1 MAQTETLETDY
12 LVIGSG
18 AAGLAFTDTL
28 IDECDAQVL
37 IVDRHAK
44 PGGHWNDAYPFVT
57 LHQPS
62 AFYGVNSMPLGSGRK
77 DEAGLNRGLYE
88 LATGAEICSYYERVM
103 SQRLLPSGR
112 VTYRPMCHVLGRP
125 AEQAAG
131 EAEFESLL
139 SGARTRV
146 KVRRKVVDA
155 TYFSPVVPSTHRP
168 RFSVGEG
175 VRLVPPNAL
184 PQLLQ
189 GRPDEP
195 PPGRFVVL
203 GAGKT
208 AMDVVIWLLG
218 AGADPDRVQWVV
230 PRDSWLVNRVTTQP
244 APEFFNESIGTM
256 AAQMEAM
263 AQASSTEDLFL
274 RMEGCGAMLR
284 IHPDRWPTMFH
295 FATVAPGEVEVLRRV
310 GDVVRLGRVL
320 ALAPDHMQL
329 QQGRV
334 PVAPGSVFIDCT
346 ASAVEARPTQPVFQ
360 PGRIVPQVVRL
371 PQPTFSAALTA
382 YVEVHYEGDKEKN
395 RLCGSVPFPH
405 TLAEYAPAMLV
416 HLWNQFQWGQDKV
429 LRQWVRE
436 SRLDGFG
443 HLMSGIDRDDA
454 PRQAILARFR
464 AAAPAAMANLQKLA
478 TAGGA

>member
-1 MAQTETLETDY
+1 MSQIETDY

-28 IDECDAQVL
+28 IAECDAQVL
-37 IVDRHAK
+37 IVDRHAR

-62 AFYGVNSMPLGSGRK
+62 AFYGVNSLPLGSGRK
-77 DEAGLNRGLYE
+77 DSAGLNQGLYE

-112 VTYRPMCHVLGRP
+112 VRYLPMCNLLGEP
-125 AEQAAG
+125 GSHTQG
-131 EAEFESLL
+131 EVEFESLL

-146 KVRRKVVDA
+146 TVRRKVVDA
-155 TYFSPVVPSTHRP
+155 SYFSPRVPSTQRP
-168 RFSVGEG
+168 RFSVGAG

-184 PQLLQ
+184 PQLWQRVLQ
-189 GRPDEP
+189 SPAEP
-195 PPGRFVVL
+195 PPSRFVVL

-218 AGADPDRVQWVV
+218 AGADADHVQWVV

-244 APEFFNESIGTM
+244 GAEFFFESIGTL

-263 AQASSTEDLFL
+263 AQATSTEDLFL
-274 RMEGCGAMLR
+274 RMEACGAMLR
-284 IHPDRWPTMFH
+284 IDPARWPTMFH

-310 GDVVRLGRVL
+310 HDVVRLGRVS
-320 ALAPDHMQL
+320 ALAHDHMQL
-329 QQGRV
+329 AQGRV
-334 PVAPGSVFIDCT
+334 PVAPGSLFIDCT
-346 ASAVEARPTQPVFQ
+346 ASALEPRPTQPVFQ

-416 HLWNQFQWGQDKV
+416 HLWNQFQWGQDKA

-454 PRQAILARFR
+454 PRQAVLARFK
-464 AAAPAAMANLQKLA
+464 ASAPAAMANLQKLA
-478 TAGGA
+478 NAG